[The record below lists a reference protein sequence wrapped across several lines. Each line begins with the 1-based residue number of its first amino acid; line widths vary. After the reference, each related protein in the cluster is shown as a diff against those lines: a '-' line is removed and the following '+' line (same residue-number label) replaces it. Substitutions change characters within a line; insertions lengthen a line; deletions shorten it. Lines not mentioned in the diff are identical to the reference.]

1 MLELILIVSIFS
13 FLQSVFGVGL
23 LLFGTPTLL
32 LMDFQYTEVLW
43 ILLPC
48 SLIISLIQTVTH
60 LGVVQAKKKVA
71 YLTLPAMSVSLFL
84 IVTFSHNINIT
95 KIVGVFLLIT
105 GLVKFSPRMQQ
116 LLNLFIEKKIKLYY
130 IFIGL
135 VHGLS
140 NMGGGPLSILM
151 TSIYSEKIKIR
162 ANTAF
167 IYLILASFQL
177 IVLVFVSHNGV
188 NQIRPHL
195 LIVVLVTYLV
205 ANHFFSNKINDKKYV
220 SAINILILIY
230 GIFALIK

>member
-95 KIVGVFLLIT
+95 KIGSPKGLHEKTKIHTEIEIYITQDQTSILDTFLDDASTYYVDNTFI
-105 GLVKFSPRMQQ
+105 VSIDSNQ
-116 LLNLFIEKKIKLYY
+116 LTINNKASSDNAGTNLTMESRKLEINLFTTFLQ
-130 IFIGL
+130 
-135 VHGLS
+135 
-140 NMGGGPLSILM
+140 SI
-151 TSIYSEKIKIR
+151 
-162 ANTAF
+162 
-167 IYLILASFQL
+167 
-177 IVLVFVSHNGV
+177 
-188 NQIRPHL
+188 
-195 LIVVLVTYLV
+195 
-205 ANHFFSNKINDKKYV
+205 
-220 SAINILILIY
+220 
-230 GIFALIK
+230 

>member
-1 MLELILIVSIFS
+1 
-13 FLQSVFGVGL
+13 
-23 LLFGTPTLL
+23 
-32 LMDFQYTEVLW
+32 
-43 ILLPC
+43 
-48 SLIISLIQTVTH
+48 
-60 LGVVQAKKKVA
+60 
-71 YLTLPAMSVSLFL
+71 
-84 IVTFSHNINIT
+84 
-95 KIVGVFLLIT
+95 
-105 GLVKFSPRMQQ
+105 
-116 LLNLFIEKKIKLYY
+116 
-130 IFIGL
+130 
-135 VHGLS
+135 
-140 NMGGGPLSILM
+140 MGGGPLSILM